1 MYSHLAGYW
10 IPGEVLGWSTGYS
23 TLVVSY
29 QYQSS
34 CESWWDKLQI
44 VSLTQGRV
52 STTVYCQKMLKS
64 LFLFNKIYYL
74 LLNIITSF
82 QK

>member
-1 MYSHLAGYW
+1 MVMKRVLFCIFYSNFANPLIELGLYLLEIGCSHLAGYW

-34 CESWWDKLQI
+34 CESW
-44 VSLTQGRV
+44 
-52 STTVYCQKMLKS
+52 
-64 LFLFNKIYYL
+64 
-74 LLNIITSF
+74 
-82 QK
+82 